1 VRERYAEWP
10 VAAGAAD
17 LLVCAW
23 SRTTADGPPR
33 TYRVVPDGC
42 VDLIWTG
49 STLFVAGPDTRAQLT
64 SAAPGTMHGVRFRPG
79 VAPALLGLPAAE
91 FLDARPT
98 LSELDQQAFADR
110 LADDLSVADNPTD
123 VLERAVLAAL
133 RRDRLDPA
141 MPAVVAGL
149 RRGKSVAELA
159 EGFGLTERSLHRRSV
174 AAFGYGPKML
184 QRVLRF
190 QHALRLIRAGRTY
203 ADAAFEAGYA
213 DQPHL
218 AREVRALAGVP
229 LGSFLAQPIGTAAPV
244 TLIPV
249 VSGPRSTWSRL
260 GRPRS
265 TPCSIVIPPDSA

>member
-1 VRERYAEWP
+1 MREHYAERA
-10 VAAGAAD
+10 VAAPAAD

-33 TYRVVPDGC
+33 TYRIVPDGC
-42 VDLIWTG
+42 VDLVWTG

-64 SAAPGTMHGVRFRPG
+64 TAGPGIMHGVRLRPG
-79 VAPALLGLPAAE
+79 VAPALFGLPTAE
-91 FLDARPT
+91 ILDAQPT
-98 LSELDQQAFADR
+98 LDQLDRQAFADR
-110 LADDLSVADNPTD
+110 LTDALAAADNPAD
-123 VLERAVLAAL
+123 VLERAVVAAL

-141 MPAVVAGL
+141 VPAVVAGL
-149 RRGKSVAELA
+149 RGRASVADLA

-190 QHALRLIRAGRTY
+190 QHALRLIRSGRAY
-203 ADAAFEAGYA
+203 ADAAYEAGYA

-229 LGSFLAQPIGTAAPV
+229 LNSL
-244 TLIPV
+244 L
-249 VSGPRSTWSRL
+249 GPPLRS
-260 GRPRS
+260 P
-265 TPCSIVIPPDSA
+265 